1 MNRHDWERLCAFWGI
16 VIATALF
23 VVVTVLHWVGASLG
37 NVETILDLVA
47 KVALLVAI
55 AIPGY
60 DFVRGKRVGWKVTYW
75 VALILYIVFIALR
88 LINFK

>member
-23 VVVTVLHWVGASLG
+23 VVLAILHLVGASLG
-37 NVETILDLVA
+37 IFETILDLVA
-47 KVALLVAI
+47 KIALLVAV

-60 DFVRGKRVGWKVTYW
+60 DFVRGKRIGWKVTYW
-75 VALILYIVFIALR
+75 VALVLYIVFIALR
-88 LINFK
+88 LIQI